1 MNVPKFKEVSGS
13 MNDSMGVQRVVPVV
27 EPPTA
32 DNIIADQ
39 FMQAKVEPTALS
51 TISEQTTD
59 EEQPPDPELKI
70 TTKPSN
76 DPNSSD
82 LEKVRSALKD
92 EITRGQ
98 VEVTETEGKISVVM
112 TSDQK
117 DGENQGA
124 EGLEFG
130 QRLDE
135 DTVALFAKVAQA
147 QAEVVSEVEVLRSPS
162 TEQQSFD
169 SAQGSDAQ
177 EGEDVAQSEYE
188 QIRSRLTTEIAN
200 GQVNVERINDEVKI
214 SLADQ
219 GAFVS
224 GSADL
229 RTSFYSVLASVG
241 QALVDSPGQ
250 VTVAGHTDD
259 VPVAFSER
267 FQSNWDLSAA
277 RSASVA
283 DYLVGEGYINSGA
296 VTVTGYADTV
306 PIASMIR
313 PPVEPKTAH
322 RNNGKRGSRMISR
335 CVPTL
340 ISGLVLVVASLM
352 AGPAL
357 AETKA
362 QKAFLERV
370 KSVSTIDD
378 AKLSDDALVIWPS
391 PDVQTGL
398 DYDAMGQ
405 QLCQEY
411 KVYGYLVIW
420 FMDSSKYR
428 REKEMAMLQSYVCL
442 EDV

>member
-1 MNVPKFKEVSGS
+1 MAEDDNTEDERVESEAVEAGEAEQTEAAEAPAAAEPAEPEEPLPPPEPPEELPPVECPKCPGGGAPAWMATFADMATLLMAFFVLLLSFAAMNVPKFKEVSGS

-32 DNIIADQ
+32 DNIIANQ
-39 FMQAKVEPTALS
+39 FMQAKVEPTALK

-70 TTKPSN
+70 TNKPS
-76 DPNSSD
+76 DTPNSTD
-82 LEKVRSALKD
+82 LEKVRSALQQ

-98 VEVTETEGKISVVM
+98 VEVTETDGKISVVM
-112 TSDQK
+112 TPNQK
-117 DGENQGA
+117 DGENQGDA
-124 EGLEFG
+124 GLDSG

-147 QAEVVSEVEVLRSPS
+147 QAEVVSEVQVLRSPS
-162 TEQQSFD
+162 TQSESLD
-169 SAQGSDAQ
+169 SAVGSEST
-177 EGEDVAQSEYE
+177 EGEDIAQSEYE

-229 RTSFYSVLASVG
+229 RSSFYTVLSSVG
-241 QALVDSPGQ
+241 QALAESPGE
-250 VTVAGHTDD
+250 VTVAGHTDN

-283 DYLVGEGYINSGA
+283 DYLVGEGFIAPGA

-306 PIASMIR
+306 PIASND
-313 PPVEPKTAH
+313 TAAG
-322 RNNGKRGSRMISR
+322 RAQNRRIEITVKGK
-335 CVPTL
+335 
-340 ISGLVLVVASLM
+340 
-352 AGPAL
+352 AG
-357 AETKA
+357 
-362 QKAFLERV
+362 
-370 KSVSTIDD
+370 
-378 AKLSDDALVIWPS
+378 
-391 PDVQTGL
+391 
-398 DYDAMGQ
+398 
-405 QLCQEY
+405 
-411 KVYGYLVIW
+411 
-420 FMDSSKYR
+420 
-428 REKEMAMLQSYVCL
+428 
-442 EDV
+442 

>member
-1 MNVPKFKEVSGS
+1 VAEDDNKDDERVEGDPAEATEAEASAPEEPEVAAPQEEEVPPGPPPEPPEELPPVECPKCPGGGAPAWMATFADMATLLMAFFVLLLSFAAMNVPKFKEVSGS
-13 MNDSMGVQRVVPVV
+13 MNDRMGVQRVVPVV

-39 FMQAKVEPTALS
+39 FSQAKVQPTALK

-70 TTKPSN
+70 TNKPSN
-76 DPNSSD
+76 TPNSTD
-82 LEKVRSALKD
+82 LEKVRSALKE

-98 VEVTETEGKISVVM
+98 VEVTETDGKISVAM
-112 TSDQK
+112 TPNQK
-117 DGENQGA
+117 DGENQGDA
-124 EGLEFG
+124 GLDSG

-147 QAEVVSEVEVLRSPS
+147 QAEVVSEVQVLRSPS
-162 TEQQSFD
+162 EQEKSFD
-169 SAQGSDAQ
+169 SASGSEST
-177 EGEDVAQSEYE
+177 EGEDIAQSEFE

-229 RTSFYSVLASVG
+229 RSSFYTVLTSVG
-241 QALVDSPGQ
+241 QALVDSSGQ
-250 VTVAGHTDD
+250 VTVAGHTDN

-283 DYLVGEGYINSGA
+283 DYLVGEGFIVPGA

-306 PIASMIR
+306 PIASNDNAAGRAQNRRIEIT
-313 PPVEPKTAH
+313 VK
-322 RNNGKRGSRMISR
+322 GK
-335 CVPTL
+335 
-340 ISGLVLVVASLM
+340 
-352 AGPAL
+352 AG
-357 AETKA
+357 
-362 QKAFLERV
+362 
-370 KSVSTIDD
+370 
-378 AKLSDDALVIWPS
+378 
-391 PDVQTGL
+391 
-398 DYDAMGQ
+398 
-405 QLCQEY
+405 
-411 KVYGYLVIW
+411 
-420 FMDSSKYR
+420 
-428 REKEMAMLQSYVCL
+428 
-442 EDV
+442 

>member
-1 MNVPKFKEVSGS
+1 VAEDDNTEDERVESEAVEAAEAEQTEAAEAPAAAEPAEPEEPLPPPEPPEELPPVECPKCPGGGAPAWMATFADMATLLMAFFVLLLSFAAMNVPKFKEVSGS

-32 DNIIADQ
+32 DNIIANQ
-39 FMQAKVEPTALS
+39 FMQAKVEPTALK

-70 TTKPSN
+70 TNKPS
-76 DPNSSD
+76 DTPNSTD
-82 LEKVRSALKD
+82 LEKVRSALQQ

-98 VEVTETEGKISVVM
+98 VEVTETDGKISVVM
-112 TSDQK
+112 TPNQK
-117 DGENQGA
+117 DGENQGDA
-124 EGLEFG
+124 GLDSG

-147 QAEVVSEVEVLRSPS
+147 QAEVVSEVQVLRSPS
-162 TEQQSFD
+162 TQSESLD
-169 SAQGSDAQ
+169 SAVGSEST
-177 EGEDVAQSEYE
+177 EGEDIAQSEYE

-229 RTSFYSVLASVG
+229 RSSFYTVLSSVG
-241 QALVDSPGQ
+241 EALAESPGE
-250 VTVAGHTDD
+250 VTVAGHTDN

-283 DYLVGEGYINSGA
+283 DYLVGEGFIAPGA

-306 PIASMIR
+306 PIASND
-313 PPVEPKTAH
+313 TAAG
-322 RNNGKRGSRMISR
+322 RAQNRRIEITVKGK
-335 CVPTL
+335 
-340 ISGLVLVVASLM
+340 
-352 AGPAL
+352 AG
-357 AETKA
+357 
-362 QKAFLERV
+362 
-370 KSVSTIDD
+370 
-378 AKLSDDALVIWPS
+378 
-391 PDVQTGL
+391 
-398 DYDAMGQ
+398 
-405 QLCQEY
+405 
-411 KVYGYLVIW
+411 
-420 FMDSSKYR
+420 
-428 REKEMAMLQSYVCL
+428 
-442 EDV
+442 

>member
-1 MNVPKFKEVSGS
+1 MAEDDNTEDERVEGEAVEAAEAAEAEEAEAAEAPAAAEPEEPLPPPEPPEDLPPVECPKCPGGGAPAWMATFADMATLLMAFFVLLLSFAAMNVPKFKEVSGS

-32 DNIIADQ
+32 DNIIANQ
-39 FMQAKVEPTALS
+39 FMQAKVEPTALK

-70 TTKPSN
+70 TNKPS
-76 DPNSSD
+76 DTPNSTD
-82 LEKVRSALKD
+82 LEKVRSALQQ

-98 VEVTETEGKISVVM
+98 VEVTETDGKISVVM
-112 TSDQK
+112 TPNQK
-117 DGENQGA
+117 DGENQGDA
-124 EGLEFG
+124 GLDSG

-147 QAEVVSEVEVLRSPS
+147 QAEVVSEVQVLRSPS
-162 TEQQSFD
+162 TQSESFD
-169 SAQGSDAQ
+169 SAAGSEST
-177 EGEDVAQSEYE
+177 EGEDIAQSEYE

-229 RTSFYSVLASVG
+229 RSSFYTVLSSVG
-241 QALVDSPGQ
+241 EALAESPGE
-250 VTVAGHTDD
+250 VTVAGHTDN

-283 DYLVGEGYINSGA
+283 DYLVGEGFIAPGA

-306 PIASMIR
+306 PIASND
-313 PPVEPKTAH
+313 TAAG
-322 RNNGKRGSRMISR
+322 RAQNRRIEITVKGK
-335 CVPTL
+335 
-340 ISGLVLVVASLM
+340 
-352 AGPAL
+352 AG
-357 AETKA
+357 
-362 QKAFLERV
+362 
-370 KSVSTIDD
+370 
-378 AKLSDDALVIWPS
+378 
-391 PDVQTGL
+391 
-398 DYDAMGQ
+398 
-405 QLCQEY
+405 
-411 KVYGYLVIW
+411 
-420 FMDSSKYR
+420 
-428 REKEMAMLQSYVCL
+428 
-442 EDV
+442 

>member
-1 MNVPKFKEVSGS
+1 MAEDENVDVETPEGEVPEAVESDTAEAAEPEAAAPEAPEEEVDLGPPPEPPEELPPVECPKCAGGGAPAWMATFADMATLLMAFFVLLLSFAQMNVPKFKEVSGS

-117 DGENQGA
+117 NGENQGA
-124 EGLEFG
+124 EGLESG

-169 SAQGSDAQ
+169 SAQGGDAQ
-177 EGEDVAQSEYE
+177 EGEDVAQIEYE

-241 QALVDSPGQ
+241 QALVDSPGE

-267 FQSNWDLSAA
+267 FKSNWDLSAA

-306 PIASMIR
+306 PIASND
-313 PPVEPKTAH
+313 TATG
-322 RNNGKRGSRMISR
+322 RAQNRRIEITVKGG
-335 CVPTL
+335 
-340 ISGLVLVVASLM
+340 
-352 AGPAL
+352 AG
-357 AETKA
+357 
-362 QKAFLERV
+362 
-370 KSVSTIDD
+370 
-378 AKLSDDALVIWPS
+378 
-391 PDVQTGL
+391 
-398 DYDAMGQ
+398 
-405 QLCQEY
+405 
-411 KVYGYLVIW
+411 
-420 FMDSSKYR
+420 
-428 REKEMAMLQSYVCL
+428 
-442 EDV
+442 